1 MSKTNK
7 SGGDQNY
14 GTAAKRLEEI
24 LETIESG
31 EVDVDQLSGLVE
43 EAAGLVQLCRGKISA
58 AEHQVR
64 RITEELERDVSQ
76 VPTSTAEITE
86 ADVVAETDLMD
97 TPEEPTQE
105 PLEALADDNV
115 PF

>member
-1 MSKTNK
+1 MSNSNM

-31 EVDVDQLSGLVE
+31 DVDVDQLSGLVE

-64 RITEELERDVSQ
+64 RITEELERDVAQ
-76 VPTSTAEITE
+76 IPKATAEITE
-86 ADVVAETDLMD
+86 ADVVAETDLMTSGD
-97 TPEEPTQE
+97 DSAQE
-105 PLEALADDNV
+105 TLDSVGDEKI

>member
-1 MSKTNK
+1 MSNMNT
-7 SGGDQNY
+7 GDQNY

-31 EVDVDQLSGLVE
+31 DVDVDQLSGLVE

-64 RITEELERDVSQ
+64 RITEELERDVAH
-76 VPTSTAEITE
+76 VPKATAEITE
-86 ADVVAETDLMD
+86 ADVVAETDLLGSGD
-97 TPEEPTQE
+97 LGTQDE
-105 PLEALADDNV
+105 LGAATDEKI